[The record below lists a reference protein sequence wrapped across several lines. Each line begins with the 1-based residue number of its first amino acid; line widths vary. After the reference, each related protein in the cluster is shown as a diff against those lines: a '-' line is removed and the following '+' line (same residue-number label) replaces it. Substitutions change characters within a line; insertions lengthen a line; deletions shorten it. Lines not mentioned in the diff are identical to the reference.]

1 MASEQGDEM
10 ADKSFAEALND
21 QIPVEFGAHQQY
33 IAIAVWFESET
44 LPQLA
49 GFYYRQAVEERNH
62 AMMITQYL
70 LDRDLE
76 VTVPGVGAPKTSFS
90 GIAEPV
96 RLGLE
101 QEKQVTVNFNEIAAA
116 ARADGD
122 FQGEQFVQ
130 WFLNEQV
137 EEVST
142 ASDLLTTV
150 EREKSA
156 REIEEYAARELAAA
170 QDADP
175 LAPGAAGGAL

>member
-1 MASEQGDEM
+1 MTQ
-10 ADKSFAEALND
+10 KSFVKALNE
-21 QIPVEFGAHQQY
+21 QIGVEFAAQQQY
-33 IAIAVWFESET
+33 IATAVYFDSET

-62 AMMITQYL
+62 AMMIIKYL
-70 LDRDLE
+70 LDRDLAP
-76 VTVPGVGAPKTSFS
+76 TVPAVAQPQTDFG

-101 QEKQVTVNFNEIAAA
+101 AEKQVTENFNAIAAA

-142 ASDLLTTV
+142 ASALLTTV
-150 EREKSA
+150 EREKSVL
-156 REIEEYAARELAAA
+156 EIEEYVARELGAA
-170 QDADP
+170 QDGDST
-175 LAPGAAGGAL
+175 APAAAGGAL

>member
-1 MASEQGDEM
+1 MAQ
-10 ADKSFAEALND
+10 KSFADALND
-21 QIPVEFGAHQQY
+21 QVAVEFGAHQQY
-33 IAIAVWFESET
+33 IAIAAYFDSET

-62 AMMITQYL
+62 AMMIIQYL
-70 LDRDLE
+70 LDRDLTA
-76 VTVPGVGAPKTSFS
+76 TVPAVDAPRTEFG
-90 GIAEPV
+90 GIDEPI

-101 QEKQVTVNFNEIAAA
+101 QEKRVTENFNGIATA

-142 ASDLLTTV
+142 ASDLLRTV

-156 REIEEYAARELAAA
+156 LEIEEYVARELGAAQNADAAA
-170 QDADP
+170 PA
-175 LAPGAAGGAL
+175 AAGGAL

>member
-1 MASEQGDEM
+1 
-10 ADKSFAEALND
+10 
-21 QIPVEFGAHQQY
+21 
-33 IAIAVWFESET
+33 
-44 LPQLA
+44 
-49 GFYYRQAVEERNH
+49 
-62 AMMITQYL
+62 MIIQYL
-70 LDRDLE
+70 LDRNLDP
-76 VTVPGVGAPKTSFS
+76 TVPGIEAPKTAFG

-101 QEKQVTVNFNEIAAA
+101 QEQQVTENFNAIAAA

-156 REIEEYAARELAAA
+156 LEIEEYVARELGTA
-170 QDADP
+170 QEGDST
-175 LAPGAAGGAL
+175 APAAAGGAL

>member
-1 MASEQGDEM
+1 MAQ
-10 ADKSFAEALND
+10 KSFAETLNE
-21 QIPVEFGAHQQY
+21 QIGVEFAASQQY
-33 IAIAVWFESET
+33 IAVAAYFESET

-62 AMMITQYL
+62 AMMITRYL
-70 LDRDLE
+70 LDRNLDP
-76 VTVPGVGAPKTSFS
+76 TIPGIEAPRTKFS
-90 GIAEPV
+90 DIAEPV
-96 RLGLE
+96 RMALE
-101 QEKQVTVNFNEIAAA
+101 KEQAVTENFNAIATA

-142 ASDLLTTV
+142 AGDLLTTV

-156 REIEEYAARELAAA
+156 LEIEEYVARELGAA
-170 QDADP
+170 QGSDAP
-175 LAPGAAGGAL
+175 APPAAGGAL